1 MIKKVNKKADK
12 VDRKKADQPEEP
24 VPYTE
29 SAEHVP
35 NQMYQ
40 TGTVDT
46 TDVSGGDATRVE
58 DVSPLFDEARAAAL
72 TNAVDALDHDPEA
85 AEDLVVFPAT
95 DITRDEAEAN
105 LREAEEAQREQPKA
119 ETAPNSA
126 RRRNSRVEEE
136 DSGLA

>member
-1 MIKKVNKKADK
+1 MAKAEKADK
-12 VDRKKADQPEEP
+12 VDKKKTGKSEEP

-29 SAEHVP
+29 SEDHVP

-58 DVSPLFDEARAAAL
+58 DTSPLFDEARAEAL

-85 AEDLVVFPAT
+85 AEDLVVFPTT

-105 LREAEEAQREQPKA
+105 LREAEAAQRVRPEA
-119 ETAPNSA
+119 ETSPNSA
-126 RRRNSRVEEE
+126 RRRSSRVDEE